1 MIRVVNKWMLL
12 ALLIII
18 LAAIAAD
25 TEDVEL
31 LEDGQSNVQ
40 FSEDAVEGIR
50 RARAGRTNN
59 KNGKKN
65 NNKVGGPNPAGSPKS
80 TTMTTTKAPL
90 PAKTTTTAPAA
101 PLPIQ
106 PTKVYE
112 PPHEDLPEDFSCQNL
127 GEKYKGCEYLCKQLA
142 SMGDPPKP
150 AKEYRYLI
158 GLVLIVTC
166 TPTIIILYISTRRMK
181 RELDELNKQV
191 PPITDDINEKLKIAY
206 AAALEVQAPKN
217 PEKIEEIGEEVAG
230 GPTESKQNKDAM
242 RAKLL
247 ETQQNLQ
254 KLRTHAKK
262 CVEEHKADA
271 ASSKFQKRGAIWIPN
286 RPEIPPPAPLPENIQ
301 LDKVEWCS
309 DLNEQWIIGSD
320 VDDIELDSDYVMNP
334 DSITT
339 DDDESTKSKK
349 SKKDSSTAPGIPT
362 PVVPLAPPPAAPPAP
377 APPTAPQPAAPL
389 KRFPSTPSAAAK
401 QGK

>member
-1 MIRVVNKWMLL
+1 MIRVSNNKWMLL

-18 LAAIAAD
+18 LAAITAD

-31 LEDGQSNVQ
+31 LEDDHSDVQ

-50 RARAGRTNN
+50 HARAAITT
-59 KNGKKN
+59 KKKKVNGN
-65 NNKVGGPNPAGSPKS
+65 NNNGGGPKHA
-80 TTMTTTKAPL
+80 TTTTTKAPP

-112 PPHEDLPEDFSCQNL
+112 PPHEDLPEDFSCENL

-181 RELDELNKQV
+181 RELDVLNKQE
-191 PPITDDINEKLKIAY
+191 PPVTDDINEKLKIAY
-206 AAALEVQAPKN
+206 AAALEVQAPKI
-217 PEKIEEIGEEVAG
+217 PEKMEEIGEEVAG

-254 KLRTHAKK
+254 KLRTHAKR

-286 RPEIPPPAPLPENIQ
+286 KPEIPPPAPLPENIQ

-362 PVVPLAPPPAAPPAP
+362 PVVPLAPPAAPPAP